1 MDESIGDLA
10 PNGVRSQDAEVLIGI
25 AAILET
31 TLMSGDMPD
40 FLATTLHR
48 RFAMVGLL
56 DESGSPRDL
65 RQAINDL
72 NHRLRYARGE
82 YSEPIEP
89 IPVPD

>member
-1 MDESIGDLA
+1 M
-10 PNGVRSQDAEVLIGI
+10 LIGI
-25 AAILET
+25 AAILEG
-31 TLMSGDMPD
+31 TLMAGDMPD
-40 FLATTLHR
+40 FLTAKLHG

-56 DESGSPRDL
+56 DESGSLRDL

-72 NHRLRYARGE
+72 NLRLRYARGE